1 MTRVKV
7 SVGFNLKRAGA
18 EEDLHF
24 CITENS
30 GTSMRNSKIE
40 ESEQVLM
47 DANIKKLEKIVTD
60 EQNCSGLDEER
71 SSWSDVRDETEFEDA
86 GEWTKVRGKSPQL
99 EWRHR
104 RF

>member
-18 EEDLHF
+18 EAGLRF

-40 ESEQVLM
+40 ESEQLLM
-47 DANIKKLEKIVTD
+47 DGKIEKI
-60 EQNCSGLDEER
+60 Q
-71 SSWSDVRDETEFEDA
+71 
-86 GEWTKVRGKSPQL
+86 KKS
-99 EWRHR
+99 
-104 RF
+104 